1 MVIRFDVQNEKSAKL
16 ALPVLQVLG
25 LFTTLVTAIGCLY
38 FIDQGSVASSKG
50 LMAAGVLVLVLN
62 IFFLVV
68 MAVLIS
74 KKGARSIK
82 EWAVWLRQQSSKIA
96 DAAQNMWRG
105 KSGKSQQGLQL
116 STTGSLS
123 SSASGQVTLL
133 NSVFTHSSPSIRS
146 EESA

>member
-1 MVIRFDVQNEKSAKL
+1 M
-16 ALPVLQVLG
+16 LQVLG

-62 IFFLVV
+62 IFFVVV

-74 KKGARSIK
+74 KKGARSAK
-82 EWAVWLRQQSSKIA
+82 EWAVWLRHQSSKVRDVA
-96 DAAQNMWRG
+96 RNMWRW
-105 KSGKSQQGLQL
+105 KSGRSQHGPQH
-116 STTGSLS
+116 SATGSLS

-133 NSVFTHSSPSIRS
+133 NSGFTHNRARHPSIRS